1 MACSLTAVAVL
12 STSLCSDAGEVVWAC
27 GVGLHGLCALM
38 WQLLVRC
45 VSGPAWGATVL

>member
-12 STSLCSDAGEVVWAC
+12 STSLCSDAGVHVSGPSW
-27 GVGLHGLCALM
+27 VICALM
-38 WQLLVRC
+38 RQLLVRC